1 MASQSDIEHLLRRT
15 EFVARQ
21 SRVQALVALTR
32 EQAVDDI
39 MAVTGDPGSVNFTET
54 ENWRK
59 GEQLTHFW
67 LDRMAHDSP
76 KPMQEKMSFF
86 WHGHFCSEFGKV
98 GSAELMRDQIDLF
111 RRSGLGNLRNL
122 AHDMST
128 QVAMLRYLD
137 NNQNKRTSPN
147 QNFARECMELFL
159 LGVGNYTEAD
169 VEAST
174 AAWTGHTDVW
184 DTHAYLWRGDWHD
197 SSTKQFLGRTIN
209 TGAEPTLHG
218 FETIDVIL
226 GNGIVPNGATNAGNR
241 GRDTRDVAAEFISR
255 KLWTAFAGTTPSA
268 AVVDAMRS
276 AAVGSNFDITPWV
289 RAMLVHPEF
298 YTDEVKQGLV
308 RSPVEFV
315 VAALVAIGRRSGDAT
330 PLWLM
335 EGMGQRPLVPP
346 NVSGWKH
353 NGYFVNASAM
363 SKRTDAA
370 RTFAWR
376 CMEHYWDGEQLM
388 RLAAGAVSRTELE
401 SSATT
406 MAGVVLRIAQLMQ
419 ITLGPASLGAL
430 SSYTSVRWERSDVL
444 ALMFLCPEFHTA

>member
-39 MAVTGDPGSVNFTET
+39 LAVTGDPGSVTFAES
-54 ENWRK
+54 ENWKK
-59 GEQLTHFW
+59 GEELTHFW

-137 NNQNKRTSPN
+137 NNQNKQSSPN

-174 AAWTGHTDVW
+174 AAWTGHSDYW
-184 DTHAYLWRGDWHD
+184 DTGVYRWRGEWHD
-197 SSTKQFLGRTIN
+197 GTQKQFLGRAIN
-209 TGAEPTLHG
+209 NGPEPTLHG

-268 AVVDAMRS
+268 AVVEAMRS
-276 AAVGSNFDITPWV
+276 AADGSDFDVATWV

-315 VAALVAIGRRSGDAT
+315 VAALVAIGRRSLGTT

-335 EGMGQRPLVPP
+335 EGMGQRPMFPP

-353 NGYFVNASAM
+353 NGYWVNASAM
-363 SKRTDAA
+363 SKRTDVA
-370 RTFAWR
+370 RNFAWR
-376 CMEHYWDGEQLM
+376 CMQGYWDVGGVM

-401 SSATT
+401 STSMT
-406 MAGVVLRIAQLMQ
+406 MPGAVLRIAQLMQ
-419 ITLGPASLGAL
+419 ISLGPTSLSAL

-444 ALMFLCPEFHTA
+444 ALMLMCPEFHTA